1 LAIAARNTVQTHLEG
16 ADEHGAQPE
25 ERLAESRMIEAAMG
39 DVQALYELGVA
50 YSTGSGGVAVDMIE
64 AHKWFNLA
72 ALQGNQLAQECRAD
86 IAEDMTAREIAEA
99 QRQARAWLADIAQQS
114 RAA

>member
-1 LAIAARNTVQTHLEG
+1 MGHSLKTAAF
-16 ADEHGAQPE
+16 
-25 ERLAESRMIEAAMG
+25 LAESRMIDAAMG

-72 ALQGNQLAQECRAD
+72 ALQGNSLAQECRAD
-86 IAEDMTAREIAEA
+86 VADDMTAREIAEA
-99 QRQARAWLADIAQQS
+99 QRQARAWLTDMGVQP